1 MKKIFNLLPRT
12 EIVELFPSLNNKIKQ
27 HVLSKEASHLKHK
40 FSLLHLNI
48 RSPEFNGNK
57 LTDLFERLNF
67 TFSVIEISGTW
78 LDKSSKSVEIDGFDF
93 IQKTRT
99 DIAGGGVGFFI
110 SHLKFKLRNNF
121 NFVNTDVPEY
131 QFIEII
137 TPGEKKNIIVG
148 VIYRPPY
155 QHINEFLSANNELL
169 GKISKENKIC
179 YLMGDYTLYLMNY
192 QSHRPTILRCLVF
205 QNVLSGDNTPFK

>member
-1 MKKIFNLLPRT
+1 M
-12 EIVELFPSLNNKIKQ
+12 
-27 HVLSKEASHLKHK
+27 LSKEASHLKHK

-67 TFSVIEISGTW
+67 TFSVIEISVTW

-93 IQKTRT
+93 IQKTRAN
-99 DIAGGGVGFFI
+99 IAGCGVGFFI
-110 SHLKFKLRNNF
+110 SHLKFKLRNNL

-137 TPGEKKNIIVG
+137 RPGKKKKNIIVG
-148 VIYRPPY
+148 VIY
-155 QHINEFLSANNELL
+155 EFLSANNELL

-179 YLMGDYTLYLMNY
+179 YLMGDYTLNLMNY
-192 QSHRPTILRCLVF
+192 QSHCPTILRCLVF
-205 QNVLSGDNTPFK
+205 QNV